1 MDESSAGSRA
11 RPREASRSPVFL
23 DEVGTLHPWL
33 VRVRE
38 EVREAWPGGF
48 GRGCPASSSGLAL
61 PTTPLPR
68 ERGGLAS
75 AAAPA
80 ARLPTGLSSRP
91 PGAYLLPPP
100 QVTLLLEDPNPKA
113 GRARGAERLVISVL
127 PQTGDRPWP

>member
-48 GRGCPASSSGLAL
+48 GRGCPASSSGLVL
-61 PTTPLPR
+61 PTTCYPGNVVGSLP
-68 ERGGLAS
+68 
-75 AAAPA
+75 PQ
-80 ARLPTGLSSRP
+80 RLPPACP
-91 PGAYLLPPP
+91 PGFP
-100 QVTLLLEDPNPKA
+100 Q
-113 GRARGAERLVISVL
+113 GHRGLISSPHPRSPCFLRTQILKLAEREG
-127 PQTGDRPWP
+127 PRGW